1 MSKLSFFALVWLA
14 AAPACS
20 SSKPSADTTATV
32 APAAAAVG
40 SVAAGSAATQ
50 APVPSTETAV
60 APEVNPPGDIP
71 DSQAFVRYAS
81 TAGNYSF
88 EVPEGWARTETGPN
102 VSFVS
107 KLDGVKVDV
116 APAAAAPTVA
126 SARAGHAAQLQ
137 AQGHAVTIT
146 NVSSV
151 TLPSGNAVMIKYASN
166 SEPNAVT
173 HKQVRL
179 ENEAYLIYGK
189 GTLATLTFWAPQG
202 ADNVDQWNRM
212 SKSFQWK

>member
-1 MSKLSFFALVWLA
+1 MSKLSFLALVGLA
-14 AAPACS
+14 TASACS
-20 SSKPSADTTATV
+20 SSKPVGDTTATV
-32 APAAAAVG
+32 APPTQAAAP
-40 SVAAGSAATQ
+40 GSASTQ

-71 DSQAFVRYAS
+71 DTQAFVRYSS

-107 KLDGVKVDV
+107 KLDGVKVD
-116 APAAAAPTVA
+116 
-126 SARAGHAAQLQ
+126 
-137 AQGHAVTIT
+137 
-146 NVSSV
+146 VSSV

-179 ENEAYLIYGK
+179 ENEAYLIYGN
-189 GTLATLTFWAPQG
+189 GSMATLTFWAPQG

-212 SKSFQWK
+212 SKSFKWK

>member
-1 MSKLSFFALVWLA
+1 MSKLSFLALVGLA
-14 AAPACS
+14 TASACS
-20 SSKPSADTTATV
+20 SSKPVGDTTATV
-32 APAAAAVG
+32 APPTQAAAP
-40 SVAAGSAATQ
+40 GSASTQ

-71 DSQAFVRYAS
+71 DTQAFVRYSS

-116 APAAAAPTVA
+116 APAAA

-151 TLPSGNAVMIKYASN
+151 ALPSGNAVMIKYASN

-179 ENEAYLIYGK
+179 ENEAYLIYGN
-189 GTLATLTFWAPQG
+189 GSMATLTFWAPQG

-212 SKSFQWK
+212 SKSFKWK